1 MLGAGDLATLSVIP
15 VTTGIQCGQSCP
27 HEAFSGRSHGALDSR
42 LRGNDGEA
50 GTKRLDKEWHPLF
63 LLPRA

>member
-27 HEAFSGRSHGALDSR
+27 HEAFSRRSHGPLDSR
-42 LRGNDGEA
+42 LRGNDGDV
-50 GTKRLDKEWHPLF
+50 GTENGTFPF
-63 LLPRA
+63 VLPRA